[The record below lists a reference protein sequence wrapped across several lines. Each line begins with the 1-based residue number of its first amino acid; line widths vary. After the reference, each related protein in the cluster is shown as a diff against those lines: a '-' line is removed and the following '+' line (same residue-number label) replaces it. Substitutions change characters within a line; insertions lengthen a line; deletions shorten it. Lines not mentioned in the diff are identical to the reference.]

1 MEGALSPYSLNTFM
15 FKDHGARKVFE
26 DSARRGNKAAQ
37 KKAVGKFEIGSWE
50 EFRERWS

>member
-1 MEGALSPYSLNTFM
+1 MESALSPYSLNTFM

-50 EFRERWS
+50 EFRERYS